1 MWGNSCSLGA
11 GRGNKSAVWVFL
23 RAVLEICLFSVILGD
38 QGFADPISEVKE
50 SIFSG
55 LCSRVST
62 LFIFSLSL
70 ITGGWEAG
78 RSAVGTNTV
87 SSWISREHYMLFLSA
102 GNLLM
107 SLALKSDGIKSKLA
121 ISFADHN
128 LLKSSVLPF
137 KLPSFFSKPPH
148 VFYHKALLKKIFF
161 FSVCIKQDNN
171 VLFLELGSEMLQQ

>member
-11 GRGNKSAVWVFL
+11 GRGNKSTVCFFL
-23 RAVLEICLFSVILGD
+23 RAILEICLFSVIPGD
-38 QGFADPISEVKE
+38 QGFPDPISEVRE

-70 ITGGWEAG
+70 ITGGGGGAG

-121 ISFADHN
+121 ITFAVHN

-161 FSVCIKQDNN
+161 FFLVSV
-171 VLFLELGSEMLQQ
+171 